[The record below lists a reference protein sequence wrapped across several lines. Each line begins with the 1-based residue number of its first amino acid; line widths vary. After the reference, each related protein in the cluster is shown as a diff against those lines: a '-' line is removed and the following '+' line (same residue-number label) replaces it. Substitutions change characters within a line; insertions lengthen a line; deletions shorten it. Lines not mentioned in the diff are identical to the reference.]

1 MTITVSDKDFLN
13 ILRSVNE
20 NFHDALLKRYWRQNP
35 DLLGDIVTYKE
46 KRRSELHDYH
56 QALKE
61 TKRQLNRKLHTA
73 IHVTFLPRRIS
84 GEEFTIPC
92 TLNGLVYS
100 KTSKNVIDGL
110 RVSATFNGV
119 FRRAT
124 VPVSWLSEDP
134 GIEIT
139 DWADYTRLVTM
150 TSVYRSPDWMSRQF
164 IIQS

>member
-1 MTITVSDKDFLN
+1 MPITIPDKDFLN
-13 ILRSVNE
+13 ILNSVGE
-20 NFHDALLKRYWRQNP
+20 NYHDVLLKKFWKQNP
-35 DLLGDIVTYKE
+35 ELLGSISMYRE
-46 KRRSELHDYH
+46 RHRAELQEHYRNI
-56 QALKE
+56 KE
-61 TKRQLNRKLHTA
+61 TKKRLNRMLHSFVHIA
-73 IHVTFLPRRIS
+73 FLPKKIS
-84 GEEFTIPC
+84 GAEFTIPC

-100 KTSKNVIDGL
+100 KTSKKVIDGL